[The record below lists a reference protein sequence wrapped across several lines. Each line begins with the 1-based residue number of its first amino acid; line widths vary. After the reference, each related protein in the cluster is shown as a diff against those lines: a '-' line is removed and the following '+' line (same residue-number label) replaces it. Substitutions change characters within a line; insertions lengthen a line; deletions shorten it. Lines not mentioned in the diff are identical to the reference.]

1 MSRNSGNRPAGQ
13 RNGTKPLWTG
23 ILVGLVIG
31 VSMAALLT
39 WYLMKSPSPFLQ
51 KERLTVNPPAETAKP
66 AMPAETA
73 TPAANSPT
81 AASGESGGKPRFEFY
96 KVLTDK
102 QDATAATPSRR
113 ADKPKAAENKPADT
127 RAADTGPAV
136 VYEPHLLQ
144 AGSFPKADDAEK
156 LKAKLALLGVE
167 ASVQSATIPDKGVWY
182 RVRLG
187 PYKSAEELS
196 SARSFLKQ
204 NGVDSTPIR
213 AQ

>member
-1 MSRNSGNRPAGQ
+1 MSRNTGNRPAAQ
-13 RNGTKPLWTG
+13 RNGLWTG

-51 KERLTVNPPAETAKP
+51 KEQLTVNPPAEAAKP
-66 AMPAETA
+66 VVPAETA
-73 TPAANSPT
+73 IPAATSPT
-81 AASGESGGKPRFEFY
+81 ASGGSNGKPRFEFY

-102 QDATAATPSRR
+102 QDATVATPSKR
-113 ADKPKAAENKPADT
+113 ADKPKSADNKPADT
-127 RAADTGPAV
+127 RPAV
-136 VYEPHLLQ
+136 TYEPHLLQ

-167 ASVQSATIPDKGVWY
+167 ASIQSATIPDKGVWY

>member
-1 MSRNSGNRPAGQ
+1 MSRHTGNRPAAS
-13 RNGTKPLWTG
+13 RNGANRLWTG
-23 ILVGLVIG
+23 ILIG
-31 VSMAALLT
+31 VLAGIGMAAGLA
-39 WYLMKSPSPFLQ
+39 WYLMKPPSTFLQ
-51 KERLTVNPPAETAKP
+51 KEQITVNPPAGVAKP
-66 AMPAETA
+66 AAPVEGAKTA
-73 TPAANSPT
+73 PKSPT

-102 QDATAATPSRR
+102 QDATVAAPTKRVE
-113 ADKPKAAENKPADT
+113 KTKPAET
-127 RAADTGPAV
+127 RAAESKPAV
-136 VYEPHLLQ
+136 AYEPHLLQ

-187 PYKSAEELS
+187 PYKSEEELS
-196 SARSFLKQ
+196 RARNFLKQ
-204 NGVDSTPIR
+204 NGVESTPIR